1 MKYERPEMELLTF
14 ETQDV
19 VRTSDVDMETPE
31 GPW

>member
-19 VRTSDVDMETPE
+19 VCTSDNDWETPQE
-31 GPW
+31 PW